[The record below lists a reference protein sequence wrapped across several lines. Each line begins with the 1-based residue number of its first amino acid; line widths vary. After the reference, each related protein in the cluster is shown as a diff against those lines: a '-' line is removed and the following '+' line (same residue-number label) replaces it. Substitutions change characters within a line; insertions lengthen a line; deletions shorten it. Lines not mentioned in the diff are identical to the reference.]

1 MHPDA
6 KVWLDSRQAWDRVI
20 DKMRAR
26 DAVEWLVADDLRGQR
41 VLAALAQD
49 LGMADAKEKF
59 KRVFFARKNPY
70 LTTTSQSMDGL
81 AGVVGRDG
89 LVGVTEGVDASIV
102 LDKGNGAHSSN

>member
-1 MHPDA
+1 
-6 KVWLDSRQAWDRVI
+6 
-20 DKMRAR
+20 MRAR
-26 DAVEWLVADDLRGQR
+26 DAVEWLVADDLRRQH

-59 KRVFFARKNPY
+59 KRVFFARENPY

-89 LVGVTEGVDASIV
+89 LVGVTKGVDTSRNEQLYDCGNDSI
-102 LDKGNGAHSSN
+102 LSHLGHK